1 MKLKILLHVV
11 IELSHLQTW
20 VYMPPIWKGDKN
32 TPSAFYCWGVKTIR
46 FSVCFAF
53 KAMSLWNTVSMTAT
67 FRVLLKC
74 SIIMIHYVCLLS
86 PTFMVRIPSHT
97 FFPVMDQKPDRS
109 FQNSLQWQPSRK
121 VHHECNQN
129 HDFLCS
135 TSAPWRNW
143 GRTSW
148 TMVST
153 SGFTRYYKVTGLFF
167 WAQTILTHFIL
178 CHNKIQLW
186 GLLLWHFLCLYAE
199 DAKCKWSERNFHIAI
214 KRSKNIISSE
224 SHNWGNLSGT
234 HRIILNQIWSSYY
247 YWQICET
254 LWLHVIQK
262 GSDHIRWHQIW

>member
-1 MKLKILLHVV
+1 MKLKILLHLV

-20 VYMPPIWKGDKN
+20 VCMPPIWKGDKN

-46 FSVCFAF
+46 FLVCFAF

-67 FRVLLKC
+67 FRVLLKW

-129 HDFLCS
+129 RDFLCS
-135 TSAPWRNW
+135 TSAPWGIW

-148 TMVST
+148 TIKLQDFFLGTNDTNSLH
-153 SGFTRYYKVTGLFF
+153 SLSQQNPIAGFAFMTLFVPLCRRCKVQVVRKKFPHSY
-167 WAQTILTHFIL
+167 Q
-178 CHNKIQLW
+178 KI
-186 GLLLWHFLCLYAE
+186 
-199 DAKCKWSERNFHIAI
+199 
-214 KRSKNIISSE
+214 
-224 SHNWGNLSGT
+224 
-234 HRIILNQIWSSYY
+234 
-247 YWQICET
+247 
-254 LWLHVIQK
+254 
-262 GSDHIRWHQIW
+262 

>member
-1 MKLKILLHVV
+1 MKLKILLHLV
-11 IELSHLQTW
+11 IELSHLQTL

-129 HDFLCS
+129 RDFLCS

-167 WAQTILTHFIL
+167 LGTNDTNSLHSLSQQNPIVGFAFMTLFVPL
-178 CHNKIQLW
+178 CRRCKVQVVRKKFPHSYQKI
-186 GLLLWHFLCLYAE
+186 
-199 DAKCKWSERNFHIAI
+199 
-214 KRSKNIISSE
+214 
-224 SHNWGNLSGT
+224 
-234 HRIILNQIWSSYY
+234 
-247 YWQICET
+247 
-254 LWLHVIQK
+254 
-262 GSDHIRWHQIW
+262 

>member
-1 MKLKILLHVV
+1 MKLKILLHLV

-129 HDFLCS
+129 RDFLCS

-167 WAQTILTHFIL
+167 GH
-178 CHNKIQLW
+178 
-186 GLLLWHFLCLYAE
+186 
-199 DAKCKWSERNFHIAI
+199 
-214 KRSKNIISSE
+214 
-224 SHNWGNLSGT
+224 
-234 HRIILNQIWSSYY
+234 
-247 YWQICET
+247 
-254 LWLHVIQK
+254 K
-262 GSDHIRWHQIW
+262 GY

>member
-1 MKLKILLHVV
+1 MKLKILLHLV

-129 HDFLCS
+129 RDFLCS

-167 WAQTILTHFIL
+167 GGTNDTNSLHSLSQQNPIVGFAFMTLFVPL
-178 CHNKIQLW
+178 CRRCKVQVVRKKFPHSYQKI
-186 GLLLWHFLCLYAE
+186 
-199 DAKCKWSERNFHIAI
+199 
-214 KRSKNIISSE
+214 
-224 SHNWGNLSGT
+224 
-234 HRIILNQIWSSYY
+234 
-247 YWQICET
+247 
-254 LWLHVIQK
+254 
-262 GSDHIRWHQIW
+262 

>member
-1 MKLKILLHVV
+1 MFPYYLQLSWWGFLVIHFFQLWTRNQTGVFRTVCSGNLQGRCIMNATRTVTSYVPLQHPKETEEERAELWWVPVGSHGIIKL
-11 IELSHLQTW
+11 Q
-20 VYMPPIWKGDKN
+20 
-32 TPSAFYCWGVKTIR
+32 
-46 FSVCFAF
+46 
-53 KAMSLWNTVSMTAT
+53 
-67 FRVLLKC
+67 
-74 SIIMIHYVCLLS
+74 
-86 PTFMVRIPSHT
+86 
-97 FFPVMDQKPDRS
+97 
-109 FQNSLQWQPSRK
+109 
-121 VHHECNQN
+121 
-129 HDFLCS
+129 DF
-135 TSAPWRNW
+135 
-143 GRTSW
+143 
-148 TMVST
+148 
-153 SGFTRYYKVTGLFF
+153 FF

-262 GSDHIRWHQIW
+262 GSDHIHWHQIW

>member
-1 MKLKILLHVV
+1 MKLKILLHLV

-20 VYMPPIWKGDKN
+20 VCMPPIWKGDKN
-32 TPSAFYCWGVKTIR
+32 TPSAFYCWAVKTIR

-67 FRVLLKC
+67 FRVLLKW

-97 FFPVMDQKPDRS
+97 FFPGMDQKPDRS

-129 HDFLCS
+129 RDFLCS
-135 TSAPWRNW
+135 TSAPWGIW

-167 WAQTILTHFIL
+167 GH
-178 CHNKIQLW
+178 
-186 GLLLWHFLCLYAE
+186 
-199 DAKCKWSERNFHIAI
+199 
-214 KRSKNIISSE
+214 KR
-224 SHNWGNLSGT
+224 
-234 HRIILNQIWSSYY
+234 Y
-247 YWQICET
+247 
-254 LWLHVIQK
+254 
-262 GSDHIRWHQIW
+262 

>member
-1 MKLKILLHVV
+1 MKLKILLHLV

-74 SIIMIHYVCLLS
+74 SIIMIHYVSLLS

-129 HDFLCS
+129 RDFLCS

-167 WAQTILTHFIL
+167 LGTNDTNSLHSLSQQNPIVGFAFMTLFVPL
-178 CHNKIQLW
+178 CRRCKVQVVRKKFPHSYQKI
-186 GLLLWHFLCLYAE
+186 
-199 DAKCKWSERNFHIAI
+199 
-214 KRSKNIISSE
+214 
-224 SHNWGNLSGT
+224 
-234 HRIILNQIWSSYY
+234 
-247 YWQICET
+247 
-254 LWLHVIQK
+254 
-262 GSDHIRWHQIW
+262 